1 MSGVSVEPLGRI
13 LLVAGIAIAV
23 AGAVILVGGRIPF
36 LGNLPGDLRIERDHV
51 TILIPLGT
59 ILLVSIGASI
69 VLALLGRR

>member
-1 MSGVSVEPLGRI
+1 MEPLGRA
-13 LLVAGIAIAV
+13 LLVVGIAIAV
-23 AGAVILVGGRIPF
+23 AGAVILLGGRLPF

-59 ILLVSIGASI
+59 MLLVSIGASI